1 MRKRLIAL
9 ACLAGCAAPSTH
21 GRDFTENPPLLRTP
35 AAPVLSVPP
44 PDFVP
49 FESLDSSSINSTL
62 TNRVVIE
69 LPGSRVPLVASS
81 QEVIKVSHVVVV
93 GDSLTVESRSFLQLL
108 AEKSGL
114 TIQIDAV
121 SGRKTSG
128 GATALKKLEIPL
140 GATIVVAL
148 GTNDSNNELTFRS
161 FIDEFMA
168 HVPSESP
175 VVWLTSY
182 RKKPLDNVALALRE
196 AQLSYPR
203 LSVADWS
210 VLLASHKDWIG
221 SDNVHYSPAGYEAF
235 ANFIVQTATTATTG

>member
-9 ACLAGCAAPSTH
+9 ACLAGCAAPSSP
-21 GRDFTENPPLLRTP
+21 GRDFTEDPPLPRTL
-35 AAPVLSVPP
+35 ALPVLSVPP

-49 FESLDSSSINSTL
+49 FESLDSALVDSTL

-69 LPGSRVPLVASS
+69 LPGSTTPLVTNS
-81 QEVIKVSHVVVV
+81 QEAINIGHVVVV
-93 GDSLTVESRSFLQLL
+93 GDSLTVESRNFLQLL

-114 TIQIDAV
+114 TLQIDAV
-121 SGRKTSG
+121 AGRRTRD

-140 GATIVVAL
+140 GATIIVAL
-148 GTNDSNNELTFRS
+148 GTNDSNKESTFRS
-161 FIDEFMA
+161 SIDEFMT

-182 RKKPLDNVALALRE
+182 RKEPLDNVSRALRD

-210 VLLASHKDWIG
+210 MVLASRKDWLG

-235 ANFIVQTATTATTG
+235 ASFIIQTAATATTG